1 LAPPQPGLVSPA
13 PVKPLA
19 PDDGVGLDEADGP
32 QARPRLD
39 ARAPRGPRAQATTPV
54 QRGRPLT
61 LRGAWRLQGLGAAGV
76 RLRDLPPSSPALS
89 PLAEGWSKVK
99 TRLRAP
105 AARTLAALEHAI
117 AEALAAVTSQETHG
131 WCAHAGYCI
140 ASN

>member
-1 LAPPQPGLVSPA
+1 MTV
-13 PVKPLA
+13 
-19 PDDGVGLDEADGP
+19 ADVTEGEVV
-32 QARPRLD
+32 
-39 ARAPRGPRAQATTPV
+39 RA
-54 QRGRPLT
+54 
-61 LRGAWRLQGLGAAGV
+61 LRREGLGPPLRPGPVLRMAPLKAPTGAGVADPWAAAGV

-131 WCAHAGYCI
+131 WCAHAGYWMV
-140 ASN
+140 SN